1 MLEFSM
7 YEALRMSVVQQFRGA
22 GRMDPVGLVG
32 AIRGEGTGTT
42 CVMAFRVRRCARGRL
57 PA

>member
-1 MLEFSM
+1 MLEEGRMLEFSM

-32 AIRGEGTGTT
+32 TSS
-42 CVMAFRVRRCARGRL
+42 AF
-57 PA
+57 

>member
-32 AIRGEGTGTT
+32 AIRGEGTGTGPR
-42 CVMAFRVRRCARGRL
+42 A
-57 PA
+57 